1 MTPLGGAPTVRRN
14 LIHDVAGDVP
24 FFTDMALVMRSLGHP
39 ASAYDWLITDI
50 DFIAHGRTNA
60 FHYEPMFVTGPE
72 LRWPAR

>member
-50 DFIAHGRTNA
+50 DFSRMAGQA
-60 FHYEPMFVTGPE
+60 PFHHEPMFVTGPE